1 MKENMIRTGNL
12 VFQNEKK
19 YRIIS
24 IYNDII
30 VLCKCDTTKL
40 DIIQISKR
48 DLVDLYTDGDFYIEK
63 DSGIIFDINEL
74 PIKVQETFM
83 KKKKVM
89 NEVCKLYS
97 PSFIGLTNKK
107 TKSEIKEI
115 LNNNNMSIDSFWRTI
130 KKYLQSGFKDYS
142 LIDKRYLGYNK
153 GKSYNLSTKPGAKPK
168 YFESIG
174 VVKTEEIEQYYEE
187 ALKDYKS
194 GRQKTIRSAY
204 DRMNLRHFSKVEI
217 INGVE
222 TLSLLPESERP
233 TLRQFR
239 YYVNTHITKE
249 EIDKIKTSAQEQRN
263 NKRLITSDVLKDV
276 YGPGDMV
283 EIDAVEAD
291 VSLVSELD
299 HSKTIGRPVNY
310 FMVDVFTRCIV
321 AVSVAFDNNS
331 MLGLTNL
338 FLNLADDKK
347 QYAERFGISF
357 ENTDVWPS
365 NFIPRR
371 LRVDRG
377 SDFKSKEFN
386 RICVTLGIEKHI
398 VPGGSG
404 SLKGVVEQ
412 SFHQM
417 HSQQNVHLEN
427 YGLIEKRHD
436 SNHHKEATLTIYEYT
451 QMIINF
457 VLFHN
462 QQYNK
467 DYRLTKEMIQNGI
480 EPIPAK
486 LWKYGINKYGHPRP
500 IPVLEQYLY
509 DLMTPVKAK
518 ISRRGISYKQLW
530 YLPKNDPTIIKE
542 MFSAGTKKI
551 TFEVR
556 IDKRDVG
563 AVYYKRDGE
572 LIYAPL
578 NPQIT
583 GNEDYK
589 GMTLKEYE
597 DFRKAKG
604 KMDAYG
610 RTYNEQLSG
619 NLYAV
624 NEHIVSSAK
633 KDSYSNDKNI
643 RESREK
649 QKQFTSKENNIKQR
663 IAYAND
669 NSNVVEDKKQQINDK
684 ENVIKNNE
692 KYENYASFQEAIEA
706 FNDEF

>member
-563 AVYYKRDGE
+563 AVYYKKDGE